1 MRKNRLKIKEFS
13 LLCQVT
19 VKTLRHYE
27 KLGLLR
33 PAEVDE
39 WTGYRYYD
47 YSQMQTL
54 GNIRRLK
61 SIGFSLEEIIE
72 LTDQDCLKPSLRK
85 LQEKINDCRQQLSL
99 LEQRHE
105 LLQRTMDSQQAL
117 QQMDKFTIQSLPEI
131 IVASHREV
139 ISDYPLSAPSATK
152 RLAPKWPAWVAS
164 APNPATA
171 SP

>member
-61 SIGFSLEEIIE
+61 SIGFSLDEIIE

-85 LQEKINDCRQQLSL
+85 LQEKINDCRQQQPAGYSREHL
-99 LEQRHE
+99 LRSPFAQQLPGIQLVEDAQ
-105 LLQRTMDSQQAL
+105 LL
-117 QQMDKFTIQSLPEI
+117 
-131 IVASHREV
+131 
-139 ISDYPLSAPSATK
+139 
-152 RLAPKWPAWVAS
+152 
-164 APNPATA
+164 
-171 SP
+171 